1 MIPVTPCP
9 KPAAA
14 GCSLQKSTGLFALPL
29 ATPSRGWH
37 VTYITTPVLFIPG
50 LNHFQSRS
58 QCKRLSGKM
67 PLGERFSAQ
76 RQKFQPV
83 ERFFG
88 SGSTFFRSTSWL
100 R

>member
-9 KPAAA
+9 LRGRP
-14 GCSLQKSTGLFALPL
+14 
-29 ATPSRGWH
+29 PSRGWH

-50 LNHFQSRS
+50 PNHFQSRS

-76 RQKFQPV
+76 RLGKGDMCTTCRKTGMVYTKPCCKLPV
-83 ERFFG
+83 VNHIQR
-88 SGSTFFRSTSWL
+88 
-100 R
+100 

>member
-1 MIPVTPCP
+1 MIPVTPLNPCCRRLLAVKIHRIFP
-9 KPAAA
+9 K
-14 GCSLQKSTGLFALPL
+14 PL
-29 ATPSRGWH
+29 ATHSRGWH

-50 LNHFQSRS
+50 SNHFQSRS

-67 PLGERFSAQ
+67 PFGERFSAQ

-83 ERFFG
+83 ERFFV

-100 R
+100 M

>member
-37 VTYITTPVLFIPG
+37 VTYITTPVLYLLCKAGSYETADYLSSKGTVARMSADELPIRAWNSPG
-50 LNHFQSRS
+50 
-58 QCKRLSGKM
+58 
-67 PLGERFSAQ
+67 SA
-76 RQKFQPV
+76 FQPP
-83 ERFFG
+83 FA
-88 SGSTFFRSTSWL
+88 TS
-100 R
+100 